1 MQALFSAMSVMVAGS
16 TASMLLP
23 SVLLSVCLS
32 LRVGDG
38 SGKWFMPFYRG
49 GVRSI
54 DKIASNYTVRAGF
67 GIGFSLRCW
76 RFCQLANCF
85 FVFALLSPAPSS
97 PAPFCPT
104 ATPTHVP
111 EATAAGGAGTLAGA
125 AWQSF
130 YFVRV
135 WILFSWHSNTYAPP
149 LLPLSPPPLA
159 EGGLGL
165 SLNMQVTSANGAKNP
180 LQQPKQH
187 ASRREEG
194 RKEERRQLV

>member
-1 MQALFSAMSVMVAGS
+1 MLQALFSAMSVMVAGS

-38 SGKWFMPFYRG
+38 SGKWFMPFYKG

-85 FVFALLSPAPSS
+85 FVFALVSPAPSY
-97 PAPFCPT
+97 PA
-104 ATPTHVP
+104 
-111 EATAAGGAGTLAGA
+111 
-125 AWQSF
+125 
-130 YFVRV
+130 
-135 WILFSWHSNTYAPP
+135 P
-149 LLPLSPPPLA
+149 LLPYCHAHACARGNSGWWGRHFSSGCLAEFLLCSGLDSVFLALEHVRAPFTILPPPPLA
-159 EGGLGL
+159 EWGLGL

-180 LQQPKQH
+180 LQQPK
-187 ASRREEG
+187 
-194 RKEERRQLV
+194 

>member
-16 TASMLLP
+16 TASML
-23 SVLLSVCLS
+23 SMSVCLS

-85 FVFALLSPAPSS
+85 FVFALVSPAPSS
-97 PAPFCPT
+97 PAP
-104 ATPTHVP
+104 
-111 EATAAGGAGTLAGA
+111 
-125 AWQSF
+125 
-130 YFVRV
+130 
-135 WILFSWHSNTYAPP
+135 
-149 LLPLSPPPLA
+149 LLPYCHAHACARGNSGWWGRHFSPGCLA
-159 EGGLGL
+159 EFLLCSGLDSVFLALEHVRAPFAAPYSPTSGRVGTGL
-165 SLNMQVTSANGAKNP
+165 VIKYAGYQCQWCQKSTPAA
-180 LQQPKQH
+180 
-187 ASRREEG
+187 
-194 RKEERRQLV
+194 